1 MGAARAPFSIQ
12 VGTVFC
18 LSERK
23 KSLLSGVV
31 TVGLRNFRFSTIAP
45 RVKCGDI
52 CLLILLKR
60 HLPRWLYL
68 GTFAVINPPLIS
80 QSSSLSATHQFVE
93 QIKPCF
99 TLAMCGACGGG
110 EWIMS
115 LALSDQCIGSPI
127 TQGGPCPSVERINY
141 LLFLS
146 LGSPGL
152 VLRYPLRSLSQDV
165 LRAAVHSR
173 ILITPPRLGRTMQW
187 KWVLGRD
194 WRASPTTPVC
204 ISIASWKPLSIRC
217 LPQGLD
223 FYKQKH
229 YSRTKLAKVLN

>member
-1 MGAARAPFSIQ
+1 MA
-12 VGTVFC
+12 
-18 LSERK
+18 
-23 KSLLSGVV
+23 
-31 TVGLRNFRFSTIAP
+31 
-45 RVKCGDI
+45 
-52 CLLILLKR
+52 
-60 HLPRWLYL
+60 LPGNIR
-68 GTFAVINPPLIS
+68 S
-80 QSSSLSATHQFVE
+80 HQSSLNQPELFPLGNTP
-93 QIKPCF
+93 I
-99 TLAMCGACGGG
+99 CGA
-110 EWIMS
+110 
-115 LALSDQCIGSPI
+115 DQTLLHLGHVWCMRWRGMDHVLGPTQSAHRVRI
-127 TQGGPCPSVERINY
+127 TQGSPCPSVERINY

-217 LPQGLD
+217 LPKGLD